1 MTTTTP
7 GLFACKKILF
17 NESFYSGQEI
27 KILASVGHSMKSTIP
42 RSGGAV
48 WVEDLKLSG
57 FTACVVEYGEG
68 SNGTTEVNWIAL
80 QTGFFGSQVES
91 ASLNTWTTGT
101 KCKKIDFQEVC
112 RNLTGP
118 FTHDKVA
125 LLAV

>member
-7 GLFACKKILF
+7 GLFACKKISF
-17 NESFYSGQEI
+17 NESFYNGPEI
-27 KILASVGHSMKSTIP
+27 TILASVGHSMKSTIP

-48 WVEDLKLSG
+48 WVEDVKFSG

-80 QTGFFGSQVES
+80 KSGFLGPHVES

-101 KCKKIDFQEVC
+101 KCKKIDFQKVC
-112 RNLTGP
+112 
-118 FTHDKVA
+118 
-125 LLAV
+125 